1 MKPTKYKRGKYNKLH
16 PKEKKITFL
25 SDKLMMSDLKQ
36 LSGLKHKSVSQL
48 IREAIHEYYVRL
60 FTSQE

>member
-1 MKPTKYKRGKYNKLH
+1 MKSTMYKRGKYNKQH

-36 LSGLKHKSVSQL
+36 LSGLKHKSV
-48 IREAIHEYYVRL
+48 IREAIHEYYINAL
-60 FTSQE
+60 PS